1 MKIMQMDGTSGNSI
15 YTGGGGEVGRDRL
28 ANNRSGEAGD
38 SPTIF
43 LPANKRRRYSEKF
56 ILR

>member
-15 YTGGGGEVGRDRL
+15 YTGEGVGRDRL

>member
-1 MKIMQMDGTSGNSI
+1 MDGTSGNSI